1 MFVCYYFHT
10 QPGELGSVVVVAA
23 ELNDPG
29 EGKMVVREPVVPRPA
44 PPTARSVSWS
54 YLELESQYWFLARY

>member
-1 MFVCYYFHT
+1 M
-10 QPGELGSVVVVAA
+10 VVVAA

>member
-1 MFVCYYFHT
+1 M
-10 QPGELGSVVVVAA
+10 VVVAA

-54 YLELESQYWFLARY
+54 YSELESQYWFGLILKLPGVLA